1 MVSPPQGENGLAEGE
16 VLTKYNGNH
25 LMGICYVPA
34 LYMDYLIQSPQ
45 PPLDVNM
52 IISPFSG

>member
-1 MVSPPQGENGLAEGE
+1 MSPPQGENGLAEGE

-25 LMGICYVPA
+25 LMGICYVPI
-34 LYMDYLIQSPQ
+34 DYLIQSPQ
-45 PPLDVNM
+45 LLLDVNM

>member
-1 MVSPPQGENGLAEGE
+1 MSPPHGENGLAEGE
-16 VLTKYNGNH
+16 VLTKYNCH
-25 LMGICYVPA
+25 HVMGIYYVPA